1 MYKINNC
8 GTRVKRCSK
17 ETLSAS
23 SSLLISLHH
32 ILSPLLSLS
41 LPTSPSVSSLYLL
54 SPYLSSHPAVQVT
67 LAQAGRLP
75 LCEGGPLDDKK
86 QEGNL
91 GAVMVLLCV
100 FV

>member
-1 MYKINNC
+1 MLPH
-8 GTRVKRCSK
+8 
-17 ETLSAS
+17 LSPPHSLAS
-23 SSLLISLHH
+23 PSLCVHLPLSVSISLCLLP
-32 ILSPLLSLS
+32 LS
-41 LPTSPSVSSLYLL
+41 
-54 SPYLSSHPAVQVT
+54 SSHPAVQVT

-91 GAVMVLLCV
+91 GAVMILLCV

>member
-1 MYKINNC
+1 MYKIN
-8 GTRVKRCSK
+8 TTVERESK
-17 ETLSAS
+17 DVARKLSECF
-23 SSLLISLHH
+23 LISLHH
-32 ILSPLLSLS
+32 ILSLLPL
-41 LPTSPSVSSLYLL
+41 SVSISLCLL
-54 SPYLSSHPAVQVT
+54 PLSSSHPAVQVT

-91 GAVMVLLCV
+91 GALMILLCV